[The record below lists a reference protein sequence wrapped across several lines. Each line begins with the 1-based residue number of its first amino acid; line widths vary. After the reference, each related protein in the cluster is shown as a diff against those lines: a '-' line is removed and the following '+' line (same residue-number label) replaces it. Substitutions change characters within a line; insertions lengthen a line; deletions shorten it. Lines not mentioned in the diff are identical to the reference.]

1 MNKRSVDSIY
11 FFKNKPVLF
20 LIAILPL
27 LKLIKIEA
35 KQEIY
40 HKGDLAHEGTQI
52 FKQYSFLYCI
62 NFFS

>member
-1 MNKRSVDSIY
+1 MNKKSLDAIY

-27 LKLIKIEA
+27 LKLTKIDV

-40 HKGDLAHEGTQI
+40 HKGDLAHEGNEKKMRTI
-52 FKQYSFLYCI
+52 IYI
-62 NFFS
+62 NI